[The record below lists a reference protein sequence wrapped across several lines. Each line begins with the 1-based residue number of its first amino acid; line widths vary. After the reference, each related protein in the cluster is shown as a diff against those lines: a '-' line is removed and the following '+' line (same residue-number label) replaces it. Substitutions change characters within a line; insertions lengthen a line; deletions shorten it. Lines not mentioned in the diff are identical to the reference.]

1 MAPSSIWSALS
12 DVGTIPRL
20 RVGKRRTGSIV
31 PVIWQFLRDAVV
43 GFSLRPGLTP
53 AACRPTI
60 EHTFDS
66 GGRAL
71 PFEPPARVSPAPPHR
86 SRTWGTGPDRSAS
99 DERSS
104 R

>member
-1 MAPSSIWSALS
+1 MAASSICSALS

-43 GFSLRPGLTP
+43 GFFP
-53 AACRPTI
+53 APRV
-60 EHTFDS
+60 DS
-66 GGRAL
+66 GGMPSYYRTYVRLWWKGSSFRASG
-71 PFEPPARVSPAPPHR
+71 AGSPAPPHR